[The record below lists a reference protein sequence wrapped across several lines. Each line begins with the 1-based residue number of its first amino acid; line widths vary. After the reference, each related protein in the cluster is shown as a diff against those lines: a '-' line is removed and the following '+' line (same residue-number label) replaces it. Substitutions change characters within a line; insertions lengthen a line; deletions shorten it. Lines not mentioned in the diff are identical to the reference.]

1 MGVNYTQMQRKT
13 TEVFVWFLFT
23 SGFTMKDSSPL
34 ACALH
39 LVFIGLKELGA
50 YWLSIRFLSIY
61 CGQSSS
67 KLTPFTNMRPTVAP
81 RAFALVLERK
91 LDRVSRN

>member
-1 MGVNYTQMQRKT
+1 MLRKT

-23 SGFTMKDSSPL
+23 SGFTMRDSSPL
-34 ACALH
+34 TYALH

-50 YWLSIRFLSIY
+50 YWLSFRLLSIY

-67 KLTPFTNMRPTVAP
+67 KRTP
-81 RAFALVLERK
+81 LQI
-91 LDRVSRN
+91 

>member
-1 MGVNYTQMQRKT
+1 
-13 TEVFVWFLFT
+13 
-23 SGFTMKDSSPL
+23 MKDSSPL
-34 ACALH
+34 ACALN
-39 LVFIGLKELGA
+39 LIFNCSKELGA
-50 YWLSIRFLSIY
+50 YWLSIRFLPIY

-91 LDRVSRN
+91 LDRASRD